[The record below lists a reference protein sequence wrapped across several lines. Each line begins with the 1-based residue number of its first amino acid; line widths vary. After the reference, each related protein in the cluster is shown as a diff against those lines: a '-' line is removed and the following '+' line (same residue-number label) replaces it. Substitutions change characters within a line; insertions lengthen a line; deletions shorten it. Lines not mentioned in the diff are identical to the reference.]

1 MGNAIGSGL
10 LSMAI
15 CFDFRWTN
23 IVQPSNRNPYI
34 YQFWYHHP
42 LITQLIWEQLFP
54 WIRPE
59 RLILTFMA
67 LLLIWTLKI
76 ASDTLSLKCINS
88 IIGLDKGQKIRALLI
103 GGFYFDS
110 LTLPFWFDLFLVAR
124 AEIFTKISLVFWSL
138 WWHQKGISKLTDL

>member
-34 YQFWYHHP
+34 YRFRCHHP
-42 LITQLIWEQLFP
+42 LTQLIWEQLFP

-59 RLILTFMA
+59 RLILTLMA

-110 LTLPFWFDLFLVAR
+110 LTLIFWFDLFLEAR
-124 AEIFTKISLVFWSL
+124 AEILEKISLVFWSQR
-138 WWHQKGISKLTDL
+138 WHQKEILKFTDL